1 MFYHSTDDSTPIL
14 LAFYADSAL
23 TRLVDI
29 ASAVV
34 TRSDCPSNEPL
45 TIASSSFQYPAVR
58 SIQFWDGMAVNPLH
72 KLQLLSEFSHE
83 MLALSLSGG
92 GVELSIHKLT
102 FVAGER
108 TAAAMLTCI

>member
-92 GVELSIHKLT
+92 V
-102 FVAGER
+102 
-108 TAAAMLTCI
+108 